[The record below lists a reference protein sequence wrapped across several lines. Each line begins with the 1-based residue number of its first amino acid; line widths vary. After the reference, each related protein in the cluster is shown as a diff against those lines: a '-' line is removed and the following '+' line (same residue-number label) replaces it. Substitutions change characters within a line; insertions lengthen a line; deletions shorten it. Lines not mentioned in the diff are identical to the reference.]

1 MHGGTIIASHQPVV
15 PVRLATI
22 YPDEATVTSMLTAG
36 RAEFTAALLNVA
48 VSRVRPASAG
58 WDVTV
63 YAAPLTSCGP
73 ASVAERAGPMTVT
86 KVRSGKNSIN
96 KRLQAITAA
105 PQRSRVATPHI
116 HGLTGKKI
124 TT

>member
-1 MHGGTIIASHQPVV
+1 V

-63 YAAPLTSCGP
+63 YAAPLTRCGP
-73 ASVAERAGPMTVT
+73 APVAE
-86 KVRSGKNSIN
+86 
-96 KRLQAITAA
+96 
-105 PQRSRVATPHI
+105 
-116 HGLTGKKI
+116 
-124 TT
+124 

>member
-1 MHGGTIIASHQPVV
+1 MAIQWSPRFSATGMHGGTIITSHQPVV

-63 YAAPLTSCGP
+63 YAAPLTRCGP
-73 ASVAERAGPMTVT
+73 APVAE
-86 KVRSGKNSIN
+86 
-96 KRLQAITAA
+96 
-105 PQRSRVATPHI
+105 
-116 HGLTGKKI
+116 
-124 TT
+124 